1 MQMSEHLKK
10 EPLLLLRILVLALVA
25 VTGYALS
32 EFNTAKEHYDQTSA
46 ALSQQP
52 STVKKV
58 TIGDKTLAIP
68 NYSLFKTGNV
78 WALVSRN
85 HPLVGEAGYAL
96 VDIPVPHGDAE
107 AKMQVARDISEPLQR
122 LVNAAEADGGSLMIS
137 SAYRSLDEQRELR
150 DDFVAKQGEAMAS
163 LYVSPVGASEHH
175 TGLSVDFSSASTA
188 CSKDSNSCSLG
199 VSSAKWLASNAPRFG
214 FILRYP
220 EGKQPITGVGHE
232 PWHYRYVG
240 APMAQ
245 AIASSDLTFD
255 EVVQQIAPGY
265 AKTR

>member
-85 HPLVGEAGYAL
+85 HPLVGEADYAL

-107 AKMQVARDISEPLQR
+107 SKMQVARDISEPLQR
-122 LVNAAEADGGSLMIS
+122 LVNAAEADGESLMIS
-137 SAYRSLDEQRELR
+137 SAYRSTSEQQKTRES
-150 DDFVAKQGEAMAS
+150 FVSKYGEELADA
-163 LYVSPVGASEHH
+163 YVSPVGASEHH
-175 TGLSVDFSSASTA
+175 TGLAVDFSSASTA
-188 CSKDSNSCSLG
+188 CAEDSDSCSLG
-199 VSSAKWLASNAPRFG
+199 STSAQWLASNAPRFG

-220 EGKQPITGVGHE
+220 DGKQPITGVGYE

-240 APMAQ
+240 IPLATAMQ
-245 AIASSDLTFD
+245 DSGLTFD
-255 EVVQQIAPGY
+255 EVVAQIAPGY
-265 AKTR
+265 AR